1 MNYYKILGM
10 DREPFSTSP
19 DPHFFYDSQ
28 EHKAALMRILIEVR
42 LKRGLS
48 VIMGDVGTGKTTLCR
63 KLLQLFKERENVEF
77 YIILDPTFKT
87 EELFIECLIRTF
99 GITLEQEHPNILD
112 YKEALKNLLYRKGVE
127 ENKTVVLL
135 VDEAQKMDS
144 SSLEVLRMLLNYETN
159 EFKLLQLVL
168 VGQME
173 LMAQLKGMRNFVD
186 RIGLKYILN
195 PFDIHEVEGML
206 DFRLKKA
213 GYNSHTDLFD
223 SDAIEEIYKIT
234 QGYPRRVSMLC
245 HNALREL
252 VVTDSKIVTRDIIAK
267 LVSKEVFI

>member
-1 MNYYKILGM
+1 MNYYKVLGM

-28 EHKAALMRILIEVR
+28 EHKAALLRILIEVR

-63 KLLQLFKERENVEF
+63 KLLQLIRERDNVEF

-99 GITLEQEHPNILD
+99 GITMEKEHPNILD
-112 YKEALKNLLYRKGVE
+112 YKEVMKNFLYRKGVE
-127 ENKTVVLL
+127 ENKTVILL
-135 VDEAQKMDS
+135 IDEAQKMDS

-173 LMAQLKGMRNFVD
+173 LMMQLKNMRNFVD

-195 PFDIHEVEGML
+195 PFDIHEVKEML

-213 GYNSHTDLFD
+213 GYNSHENLFND
-223 SDAIEEIYKIT
+223 ESIEEIYKIT

-252 VVTDSKIVTRDIIAK
+252 VITDDKIVTGEIVHK
-267 LVSKEVFI
+267 LISKEVFI